1 MKYRV
6 EYSKKAIKSLKK
18 MDKNTAEVLVNW
30 IGKNLDGTEDPRKNG
45 KDLKGNLA
53 EYWRY
58 RVGDYRV
65 VVTIK
70 DDRLLITCV
79 DVGHRKQVYK
89 RLR

>member
-6 EYSKKAIKSLKK
+6 EYSKKALKALKK
-18 MDKNTAEVLVNW
+18 MDKNTSQILVDW
-30 IGKNLDGTEDPRKNG
+30 IGKNLDGTDSPRKIG

-58 RVGDYRV
+58 RVGNYRV
-65 VVTIK
+65 VVVIE

-79 DVGHRKQVYK
+79 DVGHRKQVYENF
-89 RLR
+89 R